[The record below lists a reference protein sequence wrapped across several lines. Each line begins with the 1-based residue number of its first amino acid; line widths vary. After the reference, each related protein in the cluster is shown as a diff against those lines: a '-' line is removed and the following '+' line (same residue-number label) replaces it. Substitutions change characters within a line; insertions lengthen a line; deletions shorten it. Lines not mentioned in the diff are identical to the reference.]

1 MKNNIRKILI
11 KLMIILF
18 ILSGIFVIYKIAF
31 LFTDGKKKVI

>member
-1 MKNNIRKILI
+1 MKNNIGKILI

-31 LFTDGKKKVI
+31 LLQVEKKK